1 MPPVQLKGAKVELL
15 CCEIFR
21 CNFFGR
27 ILYYKVAMSVAED
40 RDLVLCAQR
49 GDIEAFGE
57 LVRRYQSAVFNVA
70 YRMVGNRSD
79 AEDAAQETFLK
90 AFRAIE
96 RFDVERPLAPWLKR
110 ITTNHCLNWL
120 QSARAKTTSV
130 VTDMHYPGQEAET
143 MDRYAQSKPLPEQTI
158 IRQETA
164 DRVRDAILELPPRYR
179 AVIELRHF
187 QNLSYD
193 EMAETLNRSLS
204 NVKSDLYRARKRL
217 AEILNNHLEVL

>member
-1 MPPVQLKGAKVELL
+1 MFA
-15 CCEIFR
+15 
-21 CNFFGR
+21 
-27 ILYYKVAMSVAED
+27 ADD
-40 RDLVLCAQR
+40 RDLILGAQR
-49 GDIEAFGE
+49 GDVDAFGE

-90 AFRAIE
+90 AFGAIA
-96 RFDVERPLAPWLKR
+96 RFDAERPLGPWLKR

-120 QSARAKTTSV
+120 QSSRAKTTSV
-130 VTDMHYPGQEAET
+130 VTDMTFPGQEAET
-143 MDRYAQSKPLPEQTI
+143 MDQYAQSKPLPEQTI

-164 DRVRDAILELPPRYR
+164 EQLRAAIWQLPPHYR

-193 EMAETLNRSLS
+193 EMAETLQRSLS
-204 NVKSDLYRARKRL
+204 NVKSDLFRARKTL
-217 AEILNNHLEVL
+217 ANLLGDHAEVL

>member
-1 MPPVQLKGAKVELL
+1 
-15 CCEIFR
+15 
-21 CNFFGR
+21 
-27 ILYYKVAMSVAED
+27 MSVAED
-40 RDLVLCAQR
+40 RDLILRAQR
-49 GDIEAFGE
+49 GDIDAFGE

-70 YRMVGNRSD
+70 YRMVGNRAD

-120 QSARAKTTSV
+120 QSSRAKTTSV
-130 VTDMHYPGQEAET
+130 VTDLQFPDQAAET
-143 MDRYAQSKPLPEQTI
+143 MDRYPQSKPLPEQRI

-164 DRVRDAILELPPRYR
+164 DQIRNAILELPPHYR

-193 EMAETLNRSLS
+193 EMAETLVRSLS
-204 NVKSDLYRARKRL
+204 NVKSDLYRARKKL
-217 AEILNNHLEVL
+217 AEILCEHMEVL